1 MPKNGAN
8 VSIDKILQKFD
19 LRFSLGSTCKDF
31 DYIELMKIMLEYHPR
46 SRIEPA
52 QLLKHNYL

>member
-1 MPKNGAN
+1 MAKNGVN

-31 DYIELMKIMLEYHPR
+31 EYIELMKIMLEYHPR

-52 QLLKHNYL
+52 